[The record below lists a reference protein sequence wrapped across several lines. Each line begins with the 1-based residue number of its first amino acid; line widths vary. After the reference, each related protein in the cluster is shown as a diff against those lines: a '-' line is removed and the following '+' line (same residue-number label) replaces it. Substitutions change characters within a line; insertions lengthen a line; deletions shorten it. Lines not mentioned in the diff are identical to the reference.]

1 MTLPACLAATGWDWL
16 SLYACNADQVKLL
29 LCKSRRKTRA
39 MNTTQTT
46 YGQNSPQLEQIT
58 SRNTQPQ
65 CLVQQLLPWLLR
77 GVGGLGGVGSPG
89 AF

>member
-46 YGQNSPQLEQIT
+46 YGQNSPQLT
-58 SRNTQPQ
+58 SPMVIAG
-65 CLVQQLLPWLLR
+65 CGWVGR
-77 GVGGLGGVGSPG
+77 GGFTGCVLIL
-89 AF
+89 F